1 MKKRTILPENIQ
13 PVLYPVA
20 IGVVTAIVMTILGC
34 VINASMIH
42 GGTLGENSAQFI
54 SMIVWFVSTIVGTMI
69 SGKLS
74 VTNMVLTMALVAV
87 IYFLI
92 LMSTKVILFSQ
103 PYSAMGKGIGV
114 IAAGL
119 IPGLLY
125 SIKGKVNKKPKF
137 KYRP

>member
-1 MKKRTILPENIQ
+1 MSKRTISQENMK
-13 PVLYPVA
+13 PVYPVV
-20 IGVVTAIVMTILGC
+20 IGVATAIIITVLGC
-34 VINASMIH
+34 VINASMMN
-42 GGTLGENSAQFI
+42 GGSVGENSVQIF
-54 SMIVWFVSTIVGTMI
+54 SMIIWFVSTIAGTMI

-119 IPGLLY
+119 IPGMLY
-125 SIKGKVNKKPKF
+125 SIKGNVNKKPKF

>member
-1 MKKRTILPENIQ
+1 MKKRTMLPENIQ

-42 GGTLGENSAQFI
+42 GGTLGENSVQFI
-54 SMIVWFVSTIVGTMI
+54 SMIVWFVSTMVGTMI

-92 LMSTKVILFSQ
+92 LMSTKVFLFSQ

>member
-1 MKKRTILPENIQ
+1 MKKKTILPENIQ
-13 PVLYPVA
+13 SVLYPVA

-42 GGTLGENSAQFI
+42 GGTSGENSAQFI

-125 SIKGKVNKKPKF
+125 SIKGKVDKKPKF